1 MKQYSFDEFP
11 SSPFAP
17 EGMKTLNQPMS
28 PFYPQVIQNVCY
40 AVKDGQALH
49 LTIIVPAH
57 EETETKHYPLIMYT
71 QGSAF
76 KRQNLTRHLVPLIEV
91 AKHGYVVAIVE
102 YRPTP
107 TGIFP
112 AQIKD
117 LKTATRYMLNHAF
130 EYSVDPYRYAC
141 FGDSSGAYASVMA
154 CVTGNM
160 QAFSDEDVRFS
171 PLHYR
176 ACVDFYGP
184 IDFSRMQEFPTN
196 WDHESEKSPT
206 GLLFGGVNIR
216 TVPDLLEKSSAL
228 NYIDSKKLPPFLI
241 MHGKKDRM
249 VPFSQSVMLY
259 EKLRQTDHR
268 ADFYA
273 LENCDHGSDAFFTP
287 YSLTIVLDFLSKNLK
302 KGN

>member
-11 SSPFAP
+11 SSPLAP
-17 EGMKTLNQPMS
+17 EGMKTLNEPTS

-40 AVKDGQALH
+40 AVKDGQTLH

-107 TGIFP
+107 AGIFP

-160 QAFSDEDVRFS
+160 QEFSDEDVRFS
-171 PLHYR
+171 PDR
-176 ACVDFYGP
+176 
-184 IDFSRMQEFPTN
+184 
-196 WDHESEKSPT
+196 KS
-206 GLLFGGVNIR
+206 V
-216 TVPDLLEKSSAL
+216 V
-228 NYIDSKKLPPFLI
+228 
-241 MHGKKDRM
+241 
-249 VPFSQSVMLY
+249 
-259 EKLRQTDHR
+259 
-268 ADFYA
+268 
-273 LENCDHGSDAFFTP
+273 
-287 YSLTIVLDFLSKNLK
+287 
-302 KGN
+302 

>member
-1 MKQYSFDEFP
+1 
-11 SSPFAP
+11 
-17 EGMKTLNQPMS
+17 MS

-184 IDFSRMQEFPTN
+184 IDLDR
-196 WDHESEKSPT
+196 KS
-206 GLLFGGVNIR
+206 V
-216 TVPDLLEKSSAL
+216 V
-228 NYIDSKKLPPFLI
+228 
-241 MHGKKDRM
+241 
-249 VPFSQSVMLY
+249 
-259 EKLRQTDHR
+259 
-268 ADFYA
+268 
-273 LENCDHGSDAFFTP
+273 
-287 YSLTIVLDFLSKNLK
+287 
-302 KGN
+302 